1 MSAKGRKNSNYK
13 YAERSESELSTRKK
27 KITDKYS
34 FTQKLLPTLLLAI
47 AGPFTVFVFTPF
59 DTYYGNMDEFAFS
72 LGDFM
77 PLCILFA
84 VLVSAVVF
92 SVLILLRNTAYEI
105 GCGVTAWISLMLVLQ
120 RLFLNM
126 GVNSLAGDG
135 VGTSAAAS
143 WMVVLDI
150 FVWVAVG
157 AGIVLAVIFFGK
169 THVEMLATLAVI
181 AMVTVLGMQLVSFT
195 VVSLTSDVYTPTLE
209 RARNDNGEDGSE
221 PKTLTFDNFTTFSS
235 NRNVVIFVVDRFDAK
250 YYDKMVKA
258 DPSFFDVLD
267 GFTYYNDYTSLYC
280 RTYPSIA
287 TMLTGI
293 ENDPW
298 DARIEYFKKAYSD
311 GGHLREM
318 SESGYDV
325 NVYTKSYYAY
335 DNAAE
340 MSEYV
345 DNTSGIKGYSVDS
358 NITLAW
364 DMIRLSLFQHLP
376 FGAKNLV
383 GELSTPEFAAH
394 ITYDISEDAYTSDL
408 KVLYEYVSDTE
419 FTVKNSYGNFAFIH
433 LSGCHTPIS
442 YGESWDEATD
452 KEKNDTNLAL
462 KQNFLI
468 INKYLDEMKRL
479 GVYDDATVIIT
490 GDHPAAISDTKLIGQ
505 TGYSSDNGTRVTA
518 MFVKKSGS
526 VGSPLQTSSAQ
537 VSQDELWATVFES
550 EGLISLKSSDSFFDI
565 PEDEERVR
573 RYIFEQSK
581 SSTKNDLTEDR
592 LVIYKISGTARD
604 PENWEISQYVNIG
617 KIYK

>member
-1 MSAKGRKNSNYK
+1 MSAKERKNSNYK
-13 YAERSESELSTRKK
+13 YGKKAEIASDACKK
-27 KITDKYS
+27 KINDRYS
-34 FTQKLLPTLLLAI
+34 FKQKLLPALLLAV
-47 AGPFTVFVFTPF
+47 AGPFTVLVFTPF

-84 VLVSAVVF
+84 VLLSAVIF
-92 SVLILLRNTAYEI
+92 SVLISLRNAAFEI
-105 GCGVTAWISLMLVLQ
+105 GCGVAAWLSLMLILQ

-135 VGTSAAAS
+135 VGTSAAAP

-150 FVWVAVG
+150 LAWVAVG
-157 AGIVLAVIFFGK
+157 AGIVLAVIFFSK
-169 THVEMLATLAVI
+169 KHIETLATLAVI
-181 AMVTVLGMQLVSFT
+181 AMVTVIGMQLVSFT
-195 VVSLTSDVYTPTLE
+195 VVSLTSDVYTPALE
-209 RARNDNGEDGSE
+209 RTKNGDGEDTSE
-221 PKTLTFDNFTTFSS
+221 TKTLTFDNFTTFSS
-235 NRNVVIFVVDRFDAK
+235 NRNVVIFVIDRFDAK
-250 YYDKMVKA
+250 YYNKMIKS
-258 DPSFFDVLD
+258 DPSFFDGLD

-298 DARIEYFKKAYSD
+298 DARLEYFKKAYSD
-311 GGHLREM
+311 GGHLRDM

-325 NVYTKSYYAY
+325 NVYTKNYYAY

-358 NITLAW
+358 KLSLTW
-364 DMIRLSLFQHLP
+364 DMIRLSLLQHLP
-376 FGAKNLV
+376 FGAKSLV

-394 ITYDISEDAYTSDL
+394 VTYEISEDAYTSDL
-408 KVLYEYVSDTE
+408 KELYEYVSDTE
-419 FTVKNSYGNFAFIH
+419 FTVKNSYGSFAFIH
-433 LSGCHTPIS
+433 LDGCHTPIT
-442 YGESWDEATD
+442 YGDGWGEATD

-462 KQNFLI
+462 KQNFSI

-479 GVYDDATVIIT
+479 GVYEDATIIIT

-505 TGYSSDNGTRVTA
+505 TGYSSDTGTRVTA

-526 VGSPLQTSSAQ
+526 ADSPLQTSSAQ

-550 EGLISLKSSDSFFDI
+550 EGLKSLKSNDSFFDI
-565 PEDEERVR
+565 SEDEDRER

-592 LVIYKISGTARD
+592 LVIYKISGTAWD
-604 PENWEISQYVNIG
+604 PDNWEISQFVNVG